1 MVGGCRGSTPPEIYY
16 IQTYIYQSK
25 RTIFPR
31 FLCVTSQHSMEH
43 DALWISTSLSRL
55 KVTTAGAYALFVF
68 TRWSRTTEKR
78 NQVDEDGKVPW
89 RSFSWSGLALWREI
103 TICLLRSHSLILLNG
118 GWGRKQFDRYKCI
131 IINVNCNGR
140 LRHGGIR
147 VSWAELRVS
156 MFGSW
161 GVWWSYSYKG
171 YHEYQSICGRSIRRV
186 GWDIPGADCRSSGWR
201 KWYFDGTLNAK
212 KATLYYGIG

>member
-1 MVGGCRGSTPPEIYY
+1 MHAYSNAGLLNTMGWYDDTPADMALENKLFFKNGWLHMVGGCRGSTPPEIYY

-89 RSFSWSGLALWREI
+89 RSFSWSGLAL
-103 TICLLRSHSLILLNG
+103 
-118 GWGRKQFDRYKCI
+118 
-131 IINVNCNGR
+131 
-140 LRHGGIR
+140 
-147 VSWAELRVS
+147 
-156 MFGSW
+156 
-161 GVWWSYSYKG
+161 
-171 YHEYQSICGRSIRRV
+171 
-186 GWDIPGADCRSSGWR
+186 
-201 KWYFDGTLNAK
+201 
-212 KATLYYGIG
+212 